1 MPYALSEGRLAR
13 YRELFVAPSY
23 TVKKLP
29 AYDPVLAANP
39 FKAFVDLPVRSRYRF
54 MLEEA
59 EFTMMG
65 FIKGPVCRGQT
76 ALNVI
81 QERFWITFV
90 NPDAPWVDAE
100 AKFLAESK
108 DFLDMPAGAGSNAGP
123 FAWFELARKQRK
135 YLRAKSQF
143 LEQLVSQHKVKVDL
157 SGVWNG
163 DGTNDNAALT
173 VLRHYDSATV
183 VKGFVGEPPKTG
195 WVVGY
200 ALLERIHYLLVAGFD
215 VFGNVA
221 HQLTT
226 RMYMDFLRMEA
237 EYNFLLLLPPARRKE
252 LVDFWY
258 RDVAKDV
265 KDEVYGQTASF
276 SHAPDMEYSSDKPE
290 RELFQRLAAHV
301 EPVMVRDHAL
311 SRIPDRRVREE
322 LQRLSGVNGW
332 PAAAFSEISFVAIEA
347 RDGSTRHVTLI
358 KDTALANVAHLFR
371 EEQRRRPEEDSLTVV
386 DGFLGAYP
394 DALFLVPREELSA
407 FVSAVEQLDED
418 ESYQALRQRF
428 GVLRTAPA
436 FWSHADR
443 MHEAI
448 EQRDPLRAGLLDF
461 NRLDAR

>member
-1 MPYALSEGRLAR
+1 
-13 YRELFVAPSY
+13 
-23 TVKKLP
+23 
-29 AYDPVLAANP
+29 
-39 FKAFVDLPVRSRYRF
+39 
-54 MLEEA
+54 
-59 EFTMMG
+59 
-65 FIKGPVCRGQT
+65 
-76 ALNVI
+76 
-81 QERFWITFV
+81 FV
-90 NPDAPWVDAE
+90 NPDAPWIDAE
-100 AKFLAESK
+100 AKFLANSK

-157 SGVWNG
+157 SSVW
-163 DGTNDNAALT
+163 DGERKNDNAALT

-183 VKGFVGEPPKTG
+183 VKGFVGAPPKTG
-195 WVVGY
+195 WIVGY

-215 VFGNVA
+215 VFGNVG

-237 EYNFLLLLPPARRKE
+237 EYNFLLLLPPARRKQ

-276 SHAPDMEYSSDKPE
+276 NHAPDLEYNTDKPE
-290 RELFQRLAAHV
+290 LELFQRLAAHV
-301 EPVMVRDHAL
+301 EPVLVRDHAL
-311 SRIPDRRVREE
+311 SRIQDRRVREE
-322 LQRLSGVNGW
+322 LQRLAGISGYPVGH
-332 PAAAFSEISFVAIEA
+332 FSEVSFIAIES
-347 RDGSTRHVTLI
+347 RDGTTQHVSLI

-371 EEQRRRPEEDSLTVV
+371 EDQRRRPEEDSVSVV

-418 ESYQALRQRF
+418 ESYLA
-428 GVLRTAPA
+428 
-436 FWSHADR
+436 
-443 MHEAI
+443 
-448 EQRDPLRAGLLDF
+448 
-461 NRLDAR
+461 